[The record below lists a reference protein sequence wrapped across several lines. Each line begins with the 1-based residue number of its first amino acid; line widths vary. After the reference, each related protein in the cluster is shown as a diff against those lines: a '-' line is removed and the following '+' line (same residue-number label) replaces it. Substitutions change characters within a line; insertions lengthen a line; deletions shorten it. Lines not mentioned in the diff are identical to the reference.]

1 MKFIRRNWIKIVLLA
16 IIGSVAGSGCMVLW
30 AGSQIASP
38 SRRELMPYHLDLLSD
53 PEEIGMVIAHF
64 SASDGTPCL
73 ICEPHP
79 SGESGERG
87 KTIREQLS
95 GRGLSLPPPGTIN
108 GTLVLCHGRK
118 GRKEDYLPIA
128 SRLCAVGFRCI
139 LFDMPAHGD
148 HPQEVA
154 TYGVRE
160 ASLPV
165 TLLHEASAKFGFDE
179 RPAGL
184 LGMSMGGS
192 VAVHSAAEADAP
204 WMALVV
210 ISSFDSFAEVTGY
223 QASKV
228 LGDGLAGYFS
238 SAVDRVYQGDSGV
251 SIRSI
256 VPRDK
261 AAEIGIPTMVAHG
274 SDDEVVPLDSGRS
287 LFDAFPNGGGN
298 KWVEV
303 PGAGHDNV
311 LVTDF
316 PIYAEI
322 AGWMLRHVK
331 AGGFSR

>member
-1 MKFIRRNWIKIVLLA
+1 MLLA